1 MRGPPYTHKNFV
13 EPAPGVIEGVGVG
26 VDVGVLE
33 MEGVAEGEAVGGAPK
48 PLGSV
53 APPACVPHSAAPA
66 PYR

>member
-1 MRGPPYTHKNFV
+1 M
-13 EPAPGVIEGVGVG
+13 GVG